1 MLVGDT
7 NAPAQATEMQGA
19 PPGEVI
25 MESGTETFQQDVL
38 DVSQSVPV
46 IVDFWAPWCGPCK
59 TLGPVL
65 EEVVS
70 ELGPGIALAKI
81 NVDDNQQLAAA
92 FKVQGIPAV
101 KIVKDG
107 QLAQEFTGALPKDQ
121 IDAILRP
128 LVGDAPVPEAEAAA
142 YQAEDLA
149 ASGDLAGAA
158 RQYEKV
164 LEDTPNDGAAL
175 LGLAK
180 LHLMQGNAETVQELV
195 NLIEQVAPEYQ
206 QAQALLS
213 QIEFAQKC
221 HQAGG
226 RAACAQQMLAE
237 PADQEVRYNFA
248 CCAAIENDY
257 ETALHEWFQIIE
269 KKPGHETAKEAM
281 VAIFHLL
288 GREDELVTS
297 YQRRLYQ
304 ALH

>member
-1 MLVGDT
+1 MEIQPQPQVFDVDETNFEELVLKGSS
-7 NAPAQATEMQGA
+7 ER
-19 PPGEVI
+19 
-25 MESGTETFQQDVL
+25 
-38 DVSQSVPV
+38 V
-46 IVDFWAPWCGPCK
+46 IVADFWAPWCGPCK

-128 LVGDAPVPEAEAAA
+128 LVDDAPVPKAEAAT
-142 YQAEDLA
+142 YEAEDLA
-149 ASGDLAGAA
+149 ASGDLAGAS

-164 LEDTPNDGAAL
+164 LEETPNDGAAL

-213 QIEFAQKC
+213 QIEFTQKC

-226 RAACAQQMLAE
+226 RASCAQQMLADPGDLE
-237 PADQEVRYNFA
+237 ARYNFA

-257 ETALHEWFQIIE
+257 ETALHEWLQIIE
-269 KKPGHETAKEAM
+269 KKPGHEKAKEAM